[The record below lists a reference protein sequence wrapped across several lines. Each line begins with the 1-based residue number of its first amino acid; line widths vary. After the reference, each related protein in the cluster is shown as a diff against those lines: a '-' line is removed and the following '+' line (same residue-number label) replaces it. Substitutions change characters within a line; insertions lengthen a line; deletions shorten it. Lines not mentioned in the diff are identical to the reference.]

1 MSRNLRP
8 VIAVLACLLVALPA
22 TAQELGVRW
31 QQDIESAKVQAR
43 QSGRLVLV
51 HVVADGCGPCRAL
64 ETNVFNQPGVAG
76 AIEQRFVPV
85 KLNANEFPAIAQ
97 GFGITRVPT
106 DVIIT
111 PDGQVLGKMISP
123 ATPSAYIAETTSV
136 ANQHANQSGQA
147 YQIAAAAA
155 PNPAVLNSAYADLAI
170 GAPAVTAPSV
180 PTPTA
185 NPPGTTANVFAPPTT
200 TSTATPAPATVTNNY
215 AQPTAPNYA
224 APSYTAPSY
233 AAPQQTVTPIPT
245 NPAANPYAAY
255 APPAQPQPV
264 AAPLH
269 SQTQVASPQ
278 IGYEPQSPAT
288 PPGYS
293 VPPDASVPPSSASG
307 PVSEEAQRPT
317 DAQQASAAPDPSRL
331 PSGAPPL
338 GFDGYCPVSMRSAW
352 KWVPGDPKYGAI
364 HRGRTYWFVGP
375 QEQQEF
381 LARPDYYG
389 PALAGIDPVLA
400 IDHQQ
405 SVLGVRE
412 HSLDYDGQFFLFS
425 SEATLQQFTS
435 SPERYASGVRQAMG
449 LQPSQQT
456 R

>member
-1 MSRNLRP
+1 M
-8 VIAVLACLLVALPA
+8 
-22 TAQELGVRW
+22 
-31 QQDIESAKVQAR
+31 
-43 QSGRLVLV
+43 
-51 HVVADGCGPCRAL
+51 
-64 ETNVFNQPGVAG
+64 
-76 AIEQRFVPV
+76 
-85 KLNANEFPAIAQ
+85 
-97 GFGITRVPT
+97 
-106 DVIIT
+106 
-111 PDGQVLGKMISP
+111 
-123 ATPSAYIAETTSV
+123 
-136 ANQHANQSGQA
+136 
-147 YQIAAAAA
+147 
-155 PNPAVLNSAYADLAI
+155 
-170 GAPAVTAPSV
+170 
-180 PTPTA
+180 
-185 NPPGTTANVFAPPTT
+185 TTATT
-200 TSTATPAPATVTNNY
+200 PPATVTNNY
-215 AQPTAPNYA
+215 AQPA
-224 APSYTAPSY
+224 APSYTVPSY
-233 AAPQQTVTPIPT
+233 AAPQQPVTPVPT

-264 AAPLH
+264 AAP
-269 SQTQVASPQ
+269 QQAQPQAPSPQ
-278 IGYEPQSPAT
+278 CGYEPQSPAT
-288 PPGYS
+288 PPAYS
-293 VPPDASVPPSSASG
+293 APPDASVPPSSATG
-307 PVSEEAQRPT
+307 PVSEDALRPT